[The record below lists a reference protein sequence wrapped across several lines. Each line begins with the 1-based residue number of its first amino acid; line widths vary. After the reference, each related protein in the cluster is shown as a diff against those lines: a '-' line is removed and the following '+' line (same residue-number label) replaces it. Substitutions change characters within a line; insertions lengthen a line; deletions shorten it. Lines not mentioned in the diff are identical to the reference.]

1 MGYVGPITPGIRQG
15 GVTRCMIQI
24 GVDQFAPEIIAV
36 KESQQ
41 SNLSCVEW
49 GMGEAPRDR

>member
-1 MGYVGPITPGIRQG
+1 
-15 GVTRCMIQI
+15 MIQI
-24 GVDQFAPEIIAV
+24 GVDQLAPEVIAV

-49 GMGEAPRDR
+49 GMGEASRDR